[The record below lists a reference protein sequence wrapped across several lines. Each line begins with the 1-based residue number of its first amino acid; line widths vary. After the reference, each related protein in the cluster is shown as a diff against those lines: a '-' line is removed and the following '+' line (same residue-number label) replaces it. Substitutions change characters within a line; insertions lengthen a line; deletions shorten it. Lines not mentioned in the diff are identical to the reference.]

1 MADEFR
7 LIVTQRSINNYRLYL
22 LKNVK
27 LLYLPFKRI
36 NLPFENK

>member
-1 MADEFR
+1 M
-7 LIVTQRSINNYRLYL
+7 IVQRFIKICSVYL

-36 NLPFENK
+36 NLPFEK